1 MANCPSYPEQF
12 KLSDT
17 VVSSRRCFADIF
29 QRPPRGRPAA
39 VAGSLSSCSGTTT
52 EVGLRRLPGVVL
64 PRRFGAVAIRRL
76 GPCAGGVGPQFG
88 RPAGCCGALCKETRP
103 GSADICHSK
112 GSAHRLDGIGKKD
125 LFCATPLQRGAS
137 AKPESSRRDRRTSP
151 CGRRWK
157 SCLLAWRFH
166 LRALLPGLG
175 RFVLGFLVYL
185 RSVLQPDSCEALR
198 GLQLQAAPEAA
209 LRAVPPRA

>member
-1 MANCPSYPEQF
+1 MLSQF
-12 KLSDT
+12 SKLAMKKCCIAS
-17 VVSSRRCFADIF
+17 
-29 QRPPRGRPAA
+29 
-39 VAGSLSSCSGTTT
+39 
-52 EVGLRRLPGVVL
+52 
-64 PRRFGAVAIRRL
+64 
-76 GPCAGGVGPQFG
+76 GVGPQFG

-157 SCLLAWRFH
+157 SCLLEWASARM
-166 LRALLPGLG
+166 
-175 RFVLGFLVYL
+175 
-185 RSVLQPDSCEALR
+185 SCL
-198 GLQLQAAPEAA
+198 LQALVAGSAGCWDSA
-209 LRAVPPRA
+209 